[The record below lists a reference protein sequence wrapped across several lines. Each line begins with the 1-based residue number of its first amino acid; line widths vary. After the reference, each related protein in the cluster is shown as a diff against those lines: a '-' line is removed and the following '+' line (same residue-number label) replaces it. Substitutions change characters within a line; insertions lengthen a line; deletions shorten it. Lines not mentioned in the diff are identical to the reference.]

1 MRGLS
6 LSEVSEAWP
15 SFFVSS
21 ILVPETLTHIGRYD
35 VQSELGRGAMG
46 VVFKAFDPLVERT
59 VAIKTIPLNVEGPD
73 LLVHRLQLEAKSVG
87 QLEHPNIV
95 TLYDAGEANGVFYL
109 AMQFIQGET
118 LRDRIA
124 RQRWFSLK
132 DIQDFL
138 RQICS
143 ALDYAH
149 QHGVIHR
156 DIKPSNI
163 MVTPDGVVKLTDFGI
178 AKLAG
183 GTTTAGLIMGTPS
196 YMSPEQALGKPL
208 DGRSDI
214 FSLGSI
220 LYEMITGEQAFPGS
234 QASTVMYRIV
244 HEPPSPIAALQP
256 GLDPRLESIVF
267 QALAKQPEQRY
278 QTCAELAAAL
288 DHYVP
293 GGAPVDQPTA
303 SNGVSASRPDLAPTA
318 SLPGIAVPAP
328 RRSILFW
335 SAGGLSLVLLIVAGV
350 WGFRQLRRP
359 GAQVPHSAADTTA
372 TITTA
377 QNTMLSSELREGVSV
392 PAQPTT
398 PPAIAASQSEPP
410 EPRPTISTAKSEIPA
425 SPSPAGKPAAKAP
438 ARANT
443 LPDSVVSPRPKEVA
457 GGHEAG
463 IKEGIS
469 AAPPSPG
476 AATPSEQAQPRTF
489 KGYMLKGD
497 LAFQQSHYEEAL
509 AAYSKAHQIEPSNR
523 EVRRKLATV
532 LTLLGR
538 PEEAQ
543 RYK

>member
-1 MRGLS
+1 M
-6 LSEVSEAWP
+6 
-15 SFFVSS
+15 
-21 ILVPETLTHIGRYD
+21 PETLTHIGKYD
-35 VQSELGRGAMG
+35 VQSELGRGGMG
-46 VVFKAFDPLVERT
+46 IVFKAFDPLVERT

-118 LRDRIA
+118 LRDRIT

-132 DIQDFL
+132 EIQHFL
-138 RQICS
+138 HQICS

-149 QHGVIHR
+149 QRGVIHR

-163 MVTPDGVVKLTDFGI
+163 MITPDGVVKLTDFGI

-183 GTTTAGLIMGTPS
+183 AATTAGLILGTPS

-244 HEPPSPIAALQP
+244 HEPPSPMAALQP
-256 GLDPRLESIVF
+256 GLDPGLESIVF
-267 QALAKQPEQRY
+267 QALAKQPEHRY
-278 QTCAELAAAL
+278 QTCADLAAAL
-288 DHYVP
+288 DNYVP
-293 GGAPVDQPTA
+293 GRARVEQSTA
-303 SNGVSASRPDLAPTA
+303 SNVVSASRPDLMATA
-318 SLPGIAVPAP
+318 SLPGIAVPAQ
-328 RRSILFW
+328 RRSLLIR
-335 SAGGLSLVLLIVAGV
+335 SAGSFLLALLIVAGV
-350 WGFRQLRRP
+350 WGSWELRRS
-359 GAQVPHSAADTTA
+359 GAQMPPPATDTKATSTAAQTT
-372 TITTA
+372 TP
-377 QNTMLSSELREGVSV
+377 SEIREGLSF

-398 PPAIAASQSEPP
+398 LPVTATPQGEPP
-410 EPRPTISTAKSEIPA
+410 ESRPTTSTANSEIST
-425 SPSPAGKPAAKAP
+425 SPSPARTPAAKAP
-438 ARANT
+438 AKAQMQ
-443 LPDSVVSPRPKEVA
+443 PGSIASPRRREAVGKKAGDKE
-457 GGHEAG
+457 E
-463 IKEGIS
+463 S
-469 AAPPSPG
+469 STAPPRSVAVIP
-476 AATPSEQAQPRTF
+476 AEEQIQPETF

-497 LAFQQSHYEEAL
+497 LAFQQSHYEDAL
-509 AAYSKAHQIEPSNR
+509 AAYSKAHKIDPNSPG
-523 EVRRKLATV
+523 VRRKLAAV